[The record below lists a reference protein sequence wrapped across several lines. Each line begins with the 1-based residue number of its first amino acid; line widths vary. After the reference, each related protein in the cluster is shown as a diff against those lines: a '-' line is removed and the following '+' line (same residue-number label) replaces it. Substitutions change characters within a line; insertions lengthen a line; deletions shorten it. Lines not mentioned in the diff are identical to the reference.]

1 MLFRHILTLLLTVIS
16 LGPNISKVE
25 AQIRWTRTLEGQNK
39 VINFRP
45 GSQGKVV
52 YSVPHDS
59 IGSISVS
66 WDGGYNWASVS
77 GKEAPLEPNGRAYAR
92 QIWLD
97 PSDSNIVLVGSS
109 DPHTG
114 VYRSSD
120 AGHNWTQVLEDVVI
134 LGESL
139 LEAQDGSGTL
149 YCGVSGFTTL
159 WRSIDH
165 GLSWDTVVT
174 VEAGSPNICVI
185 AIQPGSSTN
194 FLIGTGGGFIHKS
207 TDSGK
212 TWREVH
218 PESSTGMSDVPMIQY
233 DPVNPNRVW
242 ATLYFYKDRSVL
254 KSEDA
259 GETWEVTP
267 APSNGWALKVDH
279 SNPNILYLGRFSALD
294 TVGGTFFRS
303 IDGGES
309 WEDLGLDSIVDVWQ
323 IDYDTTSGRLAMAT
337 SNGIFIGETRQGSV
351 SGDRDPGS
359 GFEAS
364 VTVNFGL
371 KQAYLNAPA
380 GSEIEIFDVNGR
392 KLLTRELVEQRTTI
406 DVADWPTGVY
416 FAHFRHDNG
425 YAIRRFTLLR

>member
-1 MLFRHILTLLLTVIS
+1 MLFRHILSS
-16 LGPNISKVE
+16 LIAIICLGSSTATVE

-45 GSQGKVV
+45 GSGGKVI
-52 YSVPHDS
+52 YAAPHDM
-59 IGSISVS
+59 IGGIFVS
-66 WDGGYNWASVS
+66 WNGGYNWASITGLES
-77 GKEAPLEPNGRAYAR
+77 PLEPHGRSYAR

-97 PSDSNIVLVGSS
+97 PNDSNIVMLGSS
-109 DPHTG
+109 DPHIG
-114 VYRSSD
+114 VFRSSD
-120 AGHNWTQVLEDVVI
+120 AGHNWKQVLEDVVI

-159 WRSIDH
+159 WRSTDR
-165 GLSWDTVVT
+165 GLNWDTVAT

-185 AIQPGSSTN
+185 ANQPGSSTN
-194 FLIGTGGGFIHKS
+194 FLIGSGGGFIHRS

-233 DPVNPNRVW
+233 DPLNPNRVW

-259 GETWEVTP
+259 GETWKVTP

-279 SNPNILYLGRFSALD
+279 ANPNNLFLGRFSALD
-294 TVGGTFFRS
+294 TAGGTFFRS

-309 WEDLGLDSIVDVWQ
+309 WEDLGLDSIVDIWQ

-337 SNGIFIGETRQGSV
+337 SNGIFIGETREASIAGEPPQL
-351 SGDRDPGS
+351 D
-359 GFEAS
+359 AS

-371 KQAYLNAPA
+371 KQAYFNAPI
-380 GSEIEIFDVNGR
+380 SSTLDILDINGR
-392 KLLTRELVEQRTTI
+392 KLLVRDLVEQRTTI
-406 DVADWPTGVY
+406 DVADWPSGVY
-416 FAHFRHDNG
+416 FAHFRHKNG